1 MSPLAIWRIPGG
13 SGANDVCANLGIP
26 PTLYAGGDGGS
37 ARERYRQLLTAT
49 LEPIARVIESEFL
62 QNVGYPVK
70 LDFRKPA
77 AADVAT
83 RARAFGSL
91 VAAGWD
97 KGDAASVAG
106 LES

>member
-1 MSPLAIWRIPGG
+1 M
-13 SGANDVCANLGIP
+13 
-26 PTLYAGGDGGS
+26 
-37 ARERYRQLLTAT
+37 
-49 LEPIARVIESEFL
+49 
-62 QNVGYPVK
+62 GYPVK
-70 LDFRKPA
+70 LDFRKLA